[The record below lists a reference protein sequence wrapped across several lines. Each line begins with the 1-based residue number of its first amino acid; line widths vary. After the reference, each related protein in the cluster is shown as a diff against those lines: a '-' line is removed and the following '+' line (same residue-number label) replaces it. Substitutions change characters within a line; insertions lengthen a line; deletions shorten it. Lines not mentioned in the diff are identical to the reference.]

1 MVGGMVK
8 QNLKKGEKEMKK
20 RTFLVLAVGTIVFS
34 LLVGAMPAL
43 APAQPKVIHWKG
55 QNAYPAGTSQ
65 GYGIHLAQWLERISE
80 GRLKVDIAPPGAIVP
95 VGDMFDAVSKGV
107 LDFAG
112 NYFAG
117 YYMGKFPEQDVEAG
131 LPFAYT
137 SIEDFWDLLYER
149 GGFDIFQQVYA
160 EKNIK
165 WFPSTPNAT
174 YHVGTNSF
182 ELKSIRDLKGKKIRA
197 VGTMADYL
205 KALGASPVYL
215 PAPEIYMASKL
226 GTIDGCVFATDALDD
241 FKLKEVWK
249 SYIKDPNGSCLIT
262 NYLINMD
269 SWKKLPADLQAKIQR
284 EQRYVDLEWTM
295 HSSVLI
301 RYSER
306 KALRD
311 YGVKPVFLPDNEK
324 EEIMKIALSIWD
336 KTAAKS
342 ARCAKL
348 IDTLKAQ
355 ARDLGRIK

>member
-1 MVGGMVK
+1 MKRKTLLFVVVGV
-8 QNLKKGEKEMKK
+8 
-20 RTFLVLAVGTIVFS
+20 IVFS
-34 LLVGAMPAL
+34 FLGGVKPAP
-43 APAQPKVIHWKG
+43 APAQTKVIHWKG

-65 GYGIHLAQWLERISE
+65 GYGIHLAQWLERISD
-80 GRLKVDIAPPGAIVP
+80 GRLKLDLSPPGGIVP
-95 VGDMFDAVSKGV
+95 VRDMFDAVSKGV

-117 YYMGKFPEQDVEAG
+117 YYMGKFPEQEVEAG

-137 SIEDFWDLLYER
+137 NLEDFWDLLYER
-149 GGFDIFQQVYA
+149 GWFDIFQQVYA

-165 WFPSTPNAT
+165 WFPSTPNGT
-174 YHVGTNSF
+174 YHLGTNF

-215 PAPEIYMASKL
+215 PAPELYMASKL

-249 SYIKDPNGSCLIT
+249 SYIKDPNASVLIT

-284 EQRYVDLEWTM
+284 EQRHADLEWTM
-295 HSSVLI
+295 HASVLI

-306 KALRD
+306 SALKD
-311 YGVKPVFLPDNEK
+311 YGVKPVFLPDSEK
-324 EEIMKIALSIWD
+324 QEIMKIALSIWD

-342 ARCAKL
+342 PRCAKL
-348 IDTLKAQ
+348 INILKDQ
-355 ARDLGRIK
+355 AKDLGRIK